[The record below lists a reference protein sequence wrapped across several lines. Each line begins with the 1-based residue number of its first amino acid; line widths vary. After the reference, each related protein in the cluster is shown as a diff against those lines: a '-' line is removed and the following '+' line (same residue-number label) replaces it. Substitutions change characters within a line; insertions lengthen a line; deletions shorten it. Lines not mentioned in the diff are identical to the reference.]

1 MATAKRGPSLTIFVL
16 LLPLFSSVPTLA
28 RAFCFE
34 EAGRQY
40 GVNPKL
46 LSSIAEVESRLR
58 PEALHRNDNGSM
70 DAGLMQ
76 INSCWNYKLGI
87 DSSRLLSDPCYNVK
101 IGAKILRQC
110 IDRYGY
116 TWEAVGCYN
125 ASSKDKRVDYSWK
138 IFKQLKKYAGENA
151 LPQKRAKASQGS
163 SPVVAHSTAVGS
175 SKRTQSFYF
184 RVRTQSAPDSTGAP

>member
-1 MATAKRGPSLTIFVL
+1 MLVL
-16 LLPLFSSVPTLA
+16 LMPLFSSIATVSW
-28 RAFCFE
+28 AFCFE

-40 GVNPKL
+40 GVNPEL

-58 PEALHRNDNGSM
+58 PEVVHRNENGSV

-76 INSCWNYKLGI
+76 INSCWTYKLGLN
-87 DSSRLLSDPCYNVK
+87 SGRLLSDPCYNVMT
-101 IGAKILRQC
+101 GARVLRQC

-138 IFKQLKKYAGENA
+138 IFKQLKKYARGNA
-151 LPQKRAKASQGS
+151 PSQRRAKTSTGS
-163 SPVVAHSTAVGS
+163 PSVVANSAAVGN
-175 SKRTQSFYF
+175 SKRVQSFYF
-184 RVRTQSAPDSTGAP
+184 RVRTNSASYSTGAP